1 MSSETQITRSDWS
14 LHTFHRRAMST
25 ETHVQSVVL
34 RMLIVTGS
42 NWSFRMSIS
51 SKLTSWSSCKQV
63 KSSNIWMQS
72 LRTKPDI
79 SDTTKHSNI
88 SEQIWQLRGDYR
100 HLMIA
105 YHCHPKLH
113 IIFGSAHRA
122 DASKSMSID
131 ASKSTHVIRIY
142 IHVINAQGWVMNS
155 HSEWWM
161 NVTLRNTANTFRGY

>member
-122 DASKSMSID
+122 DASKLMWHGWCLKID
-131 ASKSTHVIRIY
+131 PRHSNLYPYHQRTGLSDEFTL
-142 IHVINAQGWVMNS
+142 WMMN
-155 HSEWWM
+155 ECD
-161 NVTLRNTANTFRGY
+161 TA